1 MIDCVKRRHPVA
13 PWEQLRIH
21 RKPSMA
27 CPAVELV
34 LPACVRE
41 LEVNEEDVRAI
52 VGRELREIDDR
63 VCEFDEGLE

>member
-1 MIDCVKRRHPVA
+1 
-13 PWEQLRIH
+13 
-21 RKPSMA
+21 MA
-27 CPAVELV
+27 CSAVELV

-63 VCEFDEGLE
+63 VCEFDEGVEQGNWVFCPAGAAPYMKGRL